1 MDNRREKEI
10 KQRQNK
16 ELMDRLEQVQ
26 LTEEWV

>member
-10 KQRQNK
+10 KQRQNR